1 LIKGFK
7 NKKLKGVIKM
17 VERFQRYIDKK
28 FHLYPKSKALEEL
41 KEELLGTLI
50 DRYEEYRAEGL
61 TEEESYNK
69 AIASIGEYGATV
81 RELEGSVGRR
91 VKGWRAGMALSLSFL
106 YWMVVVTT
114 FLVVSVITTKWHPT
128 WLIIVA
134 GAFIYLTLLLIM
146 TYNKEKSLEKNRNVR
161 AMVLIFF
168 ILISLALFIV
178 PSIIIGYWHLNVLTL
193 LLGIFAWLTYDSVV
207 YTKANN
213 RIAFKIRM
221 YFIISVWTVWLYL
234 AVSFISAFIAGYSG
248 VWTWSWLIFMAGTLV
263 LLSYNFSL
271 VSGKYKDEVTK
282 TETKK

>member
-1 LIKGFK
+1 
-7 NKKLKGVIKM
+7 M